1 MKRNIIY
8 IAILG
13 LFALTSCESNKK
25 KVEEAE
31 ENSNK
36 ATTELAEAKT
46 EVAMDSLQEV
56 NAEEWNIYKNETE
69 AKIRDQEIKIASL
82 KKSIAKNGNKSS
94 EEKIKE
100 LEEKNKDLSKR
111 LKSYEKVK
119 SNWINFKRELSFD
132 LDQLG
137 VALKDFTVPTK

>member
-13 LFALTSCESNKK
+13 LFAFTSCESTKEK
-25 KVEEAE
+25 EEQAE
-31 ENSNK
+31 EKANK

-46 EVAMDSLQEV
+46 EVSMDSLQEV
-56 NAEEWNIYKNETE
+56 NAEEWNLYKNETE
-69 AKIRDQEIKIASL
+69 SKIREQEIRIASL
-82 KKSIAKNGNKSS
+82 KKSIAKIANKSS

-100 LEEKNKDLSKR
+100 LEEKNKSLTKR
-111 LKSYEKVK
+111 LNSYDKVK
-119 SNWINFKRELSFD
+119 SNWISFKRELSLD

-137 VALKDFTVPTK
+137 VALKDFTVPSK